1 MTPFAGLPDLLLEP
15 LQGQPE
21 TAWLAA
27 PAGRWCPGQIVD
39 HVAAAIETS
48 AQAFESR
55 AAKPPMQRRPRP
67 LYLAAIQRLLFMTG
81 VFPRGR
87 RSPESALPAAA
98 PDRPATESRLRAAVK
113 HMLELEQRLL
123 PARAGDLF
131 VKHPVFG
138 DLTLREFMTFHVR
151 HAEHH
156 ARQIR
161 DRLAVAAEVEGVV
174 TQD

>member
-1 MTPFAGLPDLLLEP
+1 MTPFARLPELLLGP
-15 LQGQPE
+15 LEGMPD

-27 PAGRWCPGQIVD
+27 PPGRWCPGQIVD
-39 HVAAAIETS
+39 HVAAAIEAS
-48 AQAFESR
+48 ARAFESR
-55 AAKPPMQRRPRP
+55 AARPPMQRRPRP
-67 LYLAAIQRLLFMTG
+67 LYLAVIQRLLFMTG

-87 RSPESALPAAA
+87 RSPEAALPAAA
-98 PDRPATESRLRAAVK
+98 PDRAATESRLRAAVQ
-113 HMLELEQRLL
+113 HMLALEQRLL

-138 DLTLREFMTFHVR
+138 DLTIEEFMTFHVR

-161 DRLAVAAEVEGVV
+161 DRLAVTAAAW
-174 TQD
+174 QR